1 MQARI
6 EVRALATAIRDYR
19 PADLYADDEARFR
32 WFQLCNVAALTVYG
46 NDRDAM
52 KGFLDLCDMLDLN
65 FPVCDSRLTFTAWK
79 KLTTSRTNDR

>member
-1 MQARI
+1 VQARI

-32 WFQLCNVAALTVYG
+32 WFQLCNVAAL
-46 NDRDAM
+46 NDRNAM

>member
-32 WFQLCNVAALTVYG
+32 WFQLCNVAAL
-46 NDRDAM
+46 NDRNAM

-65 FPVCDSRLTFTAWK
+65 FPVRDSRLTFTAWK

>member
-6 EVRALATAIRDYR
+6 EVTALATAIRDYR

-32 WFQLCNVAALTVYG
+32 WFQLCNVAAL
-46 NDRDAM
+46 NDRNAM